1 MNNIKNYNLEDLKQE
16 MISIGEKPYRAEQIF
31 SGYT

>member
-16 MISIGEKPYRAEQIF
+16 MISIGENHIEQNKYL